1 MELHFQYSERIQS
14 ANQSTD
20 DDEDDDDDEIYLRK
34 LDAGLFTLQLID
46 YIILEIASNTS
57 NIPSIRQRV
66 LQILNLRNS
75 SIENI
80 KEIVRGKSFFV
91 RSFNNIVFAL
101 FFDRIR
107 RKSRYIEKDEW
118 RRSFI
123 N

>member
-1 MELHFQYSERIQS
+1 MELHFQYSERVQN

-20 DDEDDDDDEIYLRK
+20 DDEDDDDEIYLRK

-80 KEIVRGKSFFV
+80 KEIVRGKTFFV
-91 RSFNNIVFAL
+91 RSSTTSILLCF
-101 FFDRIR
+101 
-107 RKSRYIEKDEW
+107 
-118 RRSFI
+118 
-123 N
+123 